1 MPTYLRDITG
11 RFHQRPH
18 YTPEELDYECETVI
32 TDFVRS
38 LHGEVR
44 YPIATEDVKK
54 LIERDA
60 EYLDVYANLS
70 SYGGNVEGLTEF
82 KQGRKPC
89 VLISASL
96 SEVDHMENRLRTT
109 LSHEYGHV
117 YFHNHLWQQKPVIAD
132 LLCKQPN
139 SDKEVC
145 KRDSMLNAPQRDWME
160 WQAGYICGAILMPKS
175 AVVRLV
181 REHVEKHGVY
191 GAVSLHSHHANNLIS
206 SMVREFQVSEEAARV
221 RLLKIGLLT
230 ESPPTPSL
238 FG

>member
-11 RFHQRPH
+11 RFPQRPH

-32 TDFVRS
+32 TGFLRI
-38 LHGEVR
+38 LHGEAR
-44 YPIATEDVKK
+44 YPIATEDIKK
-54 LIERDA
+54 LIERDT
-60 EYLDVYANLS
+60 EYLDVYADLS

-82 KQGRKPC
+82 KHGCKPC

-96 SEVDHMENRLRTT
+96 SESDHMENRLRTT
-109 LSHEYGHV
+109 LTHEYGHV
-117 YFHNHLWQQKPVIAD
+117 YFHNYLWQQKPVTAD
-132 LLCKQPN
+132 LLHKQPN

-145 KRDSMLNAPQRDWME
+145 KRDSMINAPQKDWME
-160 WQAGYICGAILMPKS
+160 WQAGYICGSILMPKS

-181 REHVEKHGVY
+181 REYVEQHEVY
-191 GAVSLHSHHANNLIS
+191 GAVSLHSPHAHNLVF
-206 SMVREFQVSEEAARV
+206 SMVRAFQVSEDAARV

-230 ESPPTPSL
+230 ESPPNPSL

>member
-1 MPTYLRDITG
+1 MATYVRDNTG
-11 RFHQRPH
+11 RFPQRPH
-18 YTPEELDYECETVI
+18 YKPEELDHECETVL
-32 TDFVRS
+32 TYFLTS
-38 LHGEVR
+38 LHGQVH
-44 YPIATEDVKK
+44 YPIVTEDLKK

-60 EYLDVYANLS
+60 EYLDVYADLS

-96 SEVDHMENRLRTT
+96 SESDHMENRLRTT
-109 LSHEYGHV
+109 LTHEYGHV
-117 YFHNHLWQQKPVIAD
+117 YFHNHLWQQKPVTAD
-132 LLCKQPN
+132 LLRKQPN
-139 SDKEVC
+139 SDREVC
-145 KRDSMLNAPQRDWME
+145 KRDSMIDAPQKDWME

-181 REHVEKHGVY
+181 REYVEQHGVY
-191 GAVSLHSHHANNLIS
+191 GVVSLQSPHASNLIS
-206 SMVREFQVSEEAARV
+206 SMVRQFQVSEEAARV

-230 ESPPTPSL
+230 ESPPNPSL